1 MFKKFVDVFLYKK
14 EEQMFIWSQML
25 CCRDNG
31 HKSAVSNN
39 ALFEHL
45 QFCYCCL

>member
-1 MFKKFVDVFLYKK
+1 MFD
-14 EEQMFIWSQML
+14 QSMNIWSKML

-39 ALFEHL
+39 ALFKRL
-45 QFCYCCL
+45 